1 MKKLLITLLVFSFLS
16 AKAQYQKP
24 FFNTLSIRSGLP
36 EAYVESTLED
46 KNGYIWMGTQNGL
59 VRYDGYQLKPYPI
72 TGDDGLPVAAPSIPN
87 LHQDKDG
94 KIWAFL
100 LTGAFY
106 YYDRASDKF
115 VKTAADLANNQY
127 QIINWMEDKQE

>member
-1 MKKLLITLLVFSFLS
+1 VRPKKIIMKKLLITLLVFSFLS

-36 EAYVESTLED
+36 EAWVVSTLED

-72 TGDDGLPVAAPSIPN
+72 TGDGGLPVAAPSFQN
-87 LHQDKDG
+87 LH
-94 KIWAFL
+94 
-100 LTGAFY
+100 
-106 YYDRASDKF
+106 
-115 VKTAADLANNQY
+115 
-127 QIINWMEDKQE
+127 